1 MKSKYSPVL
10 KIKEQKMSD
19 IEIRLF
25 NARSQKSSLEAQLA
39 SLKDDL
45 AHEKLPSSGDF
56 GTMQLFSFTHAQ
68 RIDESELV
76 KEKILIANT
85 KITELENEYKEAY
98 KECEKIKF
106 LHNSEVKNMLK
117 KIEKKN
123 QAELDEIAVMGHFR
137 RNKENGF

>member
-1 MKSKYSPVL
+1 ML

-25 NARSQKSSLEAQLA
+25 NARSHKSLLEAQLA
-39 SLKDDL
+39 SIKDDL

-68 RIDESELV
+68 RIDESELL
-76 KEKILIANT
+76 KQKIIAISG

-106 LHNSEVKNMLK
+106 LHNTEVKNMLK

-123 QAELDEIAVMGHFR
+123 QAELDEIAVMGYFR
-137 RNKENGF
+137 RNKKNEF

>member
-25 NARSQKSSLEAQLA
+25 NARSHKSLREAQLA
-39 SLKDDL
+39 SIKDDL
-45 AHEKLPSSGDF
+45 AHEEFPSSGDF

-68 RIDESELV
+68 RIDESELL
-76 KEKILIANT
+76 KQKIIVANG
-85 KITELENEYKEAY
+85 KIIELENEYKEAY

-106 LHNSEVKNMLK
+106 LHNTEVKNMLK

-123 QAELDEIAVMGHFR
+123 QAELDEIAVMGYFR
-137 RNKENGF
+137 RNKENEF

>member
-1 MKSKYSPVL
+1 MKSKYSPIL

-25 NARSQKSSLEAQLA
+25 NARSHKSLLEAQLA
-39 SLKDDL
+39 SIKDDL

-68 RIDESELV
+68 RIDESKLL
-76 KEKILIANT
+76 KQKIIVANG

-106 LHNSEVKNMLK
+106 LHNTEVKNMLK

-123 QAELDEIAVMGHFR
+123 QAELDEIAVMGYFR
-137 RNKENGF
+137 RNKKNEF